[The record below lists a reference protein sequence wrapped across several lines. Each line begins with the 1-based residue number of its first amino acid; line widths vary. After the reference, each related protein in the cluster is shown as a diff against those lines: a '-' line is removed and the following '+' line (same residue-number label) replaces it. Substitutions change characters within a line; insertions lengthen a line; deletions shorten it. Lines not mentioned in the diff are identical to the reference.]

1 MSLLTNDDWGDSFGT
16 LPAVRLLWG
25 WKQLENADV
34 LGVFQHVQQQRSVL
48 IKRSFILSSRA

>member
-25 WKQLENADV
+25 WKQLDNADV
-34 LGVFQHVQQQRSVL
+34 LGFFSLYSNSAR
-48 IKRSFILSSRA
+48 R